1 MSNPPHSLY
10 FFATFLQ
17 FFLGL
22 FLAWKFWNRIGVKTG
37 VAYYL
42 VRTLVVFTFLPQHG
56 DLVPPDIKVWLVHA
70 GWMVD
75 QNMFPA
81 VDFPT
86 AYHLGFNLIL
96 WASYSVVHSP
106 FAIMFAFGL
115 FEMAAIP
122 LLYFALRDI
131 FDEKTAKRTL
141 ILFVSSPCLWRN
153 VLFGQDEPVL
163 VFFFALLLLM
173 LARNRTVLAAVAAFL
188 GFAATK
194 ILTPVYF
201 AVFFVCARLKG
212 ILLLAVALGAYWLL
226 AIALGGNPFDLTCS
240 DDLSRPADSLAD
252 SGFVR
257 GCAWFYLRSVPG
269 FVQYAVLATVMGL
282 TTLLFLPTLVDE
294 ARERCERL
302 RATCALTSVLM
313 LEFLCFFRISYEPYI
328 IPFLPVAFA
337 TLLTLDFKG
346 GWSRALALSFFAWTV
361 FFEYKEA
368 PTRWVRALGYGLDV
382 ILYVGYVVYGA
393 LFLAAAKA
401 KGWLSSPCK
410 GIGAAFGLLGLGGEA
425 GKCKA
430 GGCE

>member
-1 MSNPPHSLY
+1 MNNPPHSLY

-37 VAYYL
+37 IAYYL
-42 VRTLVVFTFLPQHG
+42 VRTLVVFTFLPLHG

-96 WASYSVVHSP
+96 WAGYSVVHSP

-122 LLYFALRDI
+122 LLYSALRGI
-131 FDEKTAKRTL
+131 FDEKTAKRSL

-153 VLFGQDEPVL
+153 VLFGQDEPIL
-163 VFFFALLLLM
+163 VCFIALLLLM
-173 LARNRTVLAAVAAFL
+173 LVRNRTAGAAVAAFL

-194 ILTPVYF
+194 ILAPVYF
-201 AVFFVCARLKG
+201 AVFFLCSRLKG
-212 ILLLAVALGAYWLL
+212 IVFLVLALCAYWLL
-226 AIALGGNPFDLTCS
+226 AFALGGNPFDLTCS
-240 DDLSRPADSLAD
+240 DDLSQPAGSLAD

-257 GCAWFYLRSVPG
+257 GCAWYYLRSVPG
-269 FVQYAVLATVMGL
+269 VVQYAVLAATTGFS
-282 TTLLFLPTLVDE
+282 TLLFLPAVSDVSRSQ
-294 ARERCERL
+294 AERL
-302 RATCALTSVLM
+302 RAASLLTSVLM
-313 LEFLCFFRISYEPYI
+313 LEFLCFFRISYDPYI

-337 TLLTLDFKG
+337 SLLTLDFKG
-346 GWSRALALSFFAWTV
+346 PFLRMLALSFFAWTV
-361 FFEYKEA
+361 FYEYKEA
-368 PTRWVRALGYGLDV
+368 PTRWVQALGYGLDV
-382 ILYVGYVVYGA
+382 ILYGGYVLYGA
-393 LFLAAAKA
+393 LFFAAAKA
-401 KGWLSSPCK
+401 KGYLSSPLA
-410 GIGAAFGLLGLGGEA
+410 GLRAAFGLIGI
-425 GKCKA
+425 C
-430 GGCE
+430 